1 MLGRKE
7 DGVSG
12 VLRETLKAVFQT
24 QMGEKW
30 VGALQGQPRAF
41 GDNRCPPGNGEK
53 FWLSWTARR

>member
-12 VLRETLKAVFQT
+12 VLRETLQAVFQT

-30 VGALQGQPRAF
+30 VEALQGQPRAF

-53 FWLSWTARR
+53 FWLS